1 MAETQKIPCIANMIA
16 IMGEKMTADEAQILL
31 DEAVRRTKLRA
42 AADSI
47 PESIAARR
55 VAAEMKQEQKML
67 NAQTKRRI
75 PMDAG
80 ARMAI
85 ENFAKTG
92 DAKTYGKNIRKLLQK
107 VEDLGNQMGSKDEAR
122 FFADIS
128 EKGIGPEWLNK
139 KLSYPIMQELEQLNF
154 KMLGME
160 NKPGISGSKQAQDI
174 AQAFFDIR
182 INRQAVN
189 NRWGANVEEVEGYMF
204 KQTTSSEKLRM
215 AGQRF
220 AMFSKESQDESYRVW
235 REFIDTLEVDWE
247 RTHVG
252 NDVDSFLKGYHNNQY
267 SGVHGDAMD
276 QGADLEKF
284 KRVGGSYA
292 DKLSSQRV
300 LWFKNA
306 DSAYK
311 YNQRWGTADV
321 QHSMLN
327 NIRSGARSTA
337 MLMHLGTRPADNIE
351 LVRRRLVDEAKNLP
365 NAQDQVQSLS
375 PNYLRGQMDLLTGRA
390 NISNRPWLSATV
402 DFMKAWTLAA
412 KGTGIVFSSI
422 SDRAFMNS
430 EMHAQ
435 GLSQL
440 EAVGAQLYA
449 SVRSGNKRL
458 AAEVGV
464 HTKTM
469 AGALSNKWQE
479 EMRPVLYM
487 DKAVDFVM
495 RYQGQNWITQ
505 AHQSAMGMMVAKK
518 LADDSH
524 LKFSEL
530 DPRRQQVMTDY
541 GFSPAEWDGIRTTKQ
556 AFDDAGDVIVASGV
570 HSIPD
575 ELMIPMLGKQ
585 KPTAANIARA
595 KDKLEAK
602 LDFYFG
608 DSVNRGV
615 PMPTA
620 DVRAIRT
627 LNGVQR
633 GEFSRE
639 AAELFFVFKGFP
651 IKAALT
657 MQKQGM
663 SIGGMA
669 GVGHVLMLVAQAGIL
684 GYLGTVAKDALR
696 GKTPKSLFTRDGYGN
711 ITGIET
717 DTWINSLARG
727 GGLGIYGDLLL
738 SDYDKR
744 YKSVLSNVAGPVYGE
759 AANAFALYGSAKQY
773 VTGDKTAESV
783 GYEAFKMAEN
793 NTPLMGMFPLRSAYE
808 YFIMWN
814 IKEALSP
821 GVFRRQQKSME
832 ENSHQEYFWEPVQ

>member
-16 IMGEKMTADEAQILL
+16 IMGEKMTADEAQVLL
-31 DEAVRRTKLRA
+31 DEAVRRTKLKA

-47 PESIAARR
+47 PEAIAARR

-128 EKGIGPEWLNK
+128 EKGIGPEWLSR

-160 NKPGISGSKQAQDI
+160 SKPGISGSKQAQDI

-204 KQTTSSEKLRM
+204 KQTTSSERLRM

-220 AMFSKESQDESYRVW
+220 VMFSKESQAESYRVW

-252 NDVDSFLKGYHNNQY
+252 NDVESFLKGYHNNQY

-284 KRVGGSYA
+284 KRVGGSLA

-337 MLMHLGTRPADNIE
+337 MLQQLGTRPADNIE

-402 DFMKAWTLAA
+402 DFLKAWTLAA
-412 KGTGIVFSSI
+412 KGTGIVFSAI

-430 EMHAQ
+430 RMHSE
-435 GLSQL
+435 GLGYLDSI
-440 EAVGAQLYA
+440 GAQA
-449 SVRSGNKRL
+449 HAMFRGNPRL

-464 HTKTM
+464 YSKTM

-487 DKAVDFVM
+487 DKAVDLSM
-495 RYQGQNWITQ
+495 RLQGQNFLTR
-505 AHQSAMGMMVAKK
+505 AHQSGMGMMVAKK
-518 LADDSH
+518 LADDAH

-530 DPRRQQVMTDY
+530 DPRRQQIMTEY
-541 GFSPAEWDGIRTTKQ
+541 GFSPAEWEGVRTTKQ

-608 DSVNRGV
+608 DAINEGV
-615 PMPTA
+615 PTPTA
-620 DVRAIRT
+620 GVRAIRT

-684 GYLGTVAKDALR
+684 GYLGMMAKDALR
-696 GKTPKSLFTRDGYGN
+696 GKTPKSLFTKDGYGN
-711 ITGIET
+711 ITGIEI
-717 DTWINSLARG
+717 DTWINALARG

-744 YKSVLSNVAGPVYGE
+744 YKSVLSNMAGPVYGE

-832 ENSHQEYFWEPVQ
+832 DRSHQEYFWEPVQ